1 MALDLV
7 YPRPSVEGDAL
18 PFFAEPV
25 AAGFPS
31 PAAGYEA
38 NELNLHDYCV
48 RRPAATYFL
57 RVSGDSMRDARI
69 HDGDV
74 LVVDRAEEPR
84 HGSIVIASIDNG
96 WCFKKYADIK

>member
-48 RRPAATYFL
+48 RRPAAT
-57 RVSGDSMRDARI
+57 
-69 HDGDV
+69 
-74 LVVDRAEEPR
+74 
-84 HGSIVIASIDNG
+84 
-96 WCFKKYADIK
+96 

>member
-38 NELNLHDYCV
+38 NELNRGPLGK
-48 RRPAATYFL
+48 RNLWSLPFL
-57 RVSGDSMRDARI
+57 QHR
-69 HDGDV
+69 
-74 LVVDRAEEPR
+74 
-84 HGSIVIASIDNG
+84 
-96 WCFKKYADIK
+96 F